1 LKLFSRNKESKD
13 PADIIA
19 NCLTV
24 VVNRIT
30 DSLSEDTY
38 RWSKPWGVV
47 RFESMI
53 LAKFLMDYSFNGL
66 VDGKLKDDEKVS
78 FASLCQTSFS
88 KLFNDEFSAVGLN
101 YEDMQEE
108 ISAKIEGYHDAR
120 RSGRPPKCWHEIYTL
135 ITRSKTREELEE
147 ELKKKMAGLELIR
160 DNQAFAGMVPQYEA
174 QIKVLADRAEAFES
188 AEMMLPHMVRF
199 TKEKLRALNLKKM
212 KALSKK
218 MSKKDKGKDKKK
230 KK

>member
-1 LKLFSRNKESKD
+1 MKLFSLNKESKD

-19 NCLTV
+19 NCLAA

-30 DSLSEDTY
+30 DSLSEETY
-38 RWSKPWGVV
+38 RWSKPWGVK

-78 FASLCQTSFS
+78 FESLCLAAFS
-88 KLFNDEFSAVGLN
+88 KRFNDEFSSVALN

-108 ISAKIEGYHDAR
+108 IAEKIEAYHGAR
-120 RSGRPPKCWHEIYTL
+120 RSSRPPKCWHEIYTL
-135 ITRSKTREELEE
+135 ITRSKSKEELEV
-147 ELKKKMAGLELIR
+147 ELQKKQAGLELVR
-160 DNQAFAGMVPQYEA
+160 GNQAFAAIVPQYET
-174 QIKVLADRAEAFES
+174 QIRVLADKKEAFES

-199 TKEKLRALNLKKM
+199 TKEKLRVLNLKKI

-218 MSKKDKGKDKKK
+218 MAKKDKGKDKKK

>member
-1 LKLFSRNKESKD
+1 LKIFSRNKESKD

-19 NCLTV
+19 NCLTA

-30 DSLSEDTY
+30 DSLSEETY
-38 RWSKPWGVV
+38 RWSKPWGVK

-66 VDGKLKDDEKVS
+66 ADGKLKDDEKSS
-78 FASLCQTSFS
+78 FESLCLDAFS
-88 KLFNDEFSAVGLN
+88 KKFNDEFSSVALN
-101 YEDMQEE
+101 FEDMQEE
-108 ISAKIEGYHDAR
+108 ITGKIEAYHDAR

-135 ITRSKTREELEE
+135 ITRSKSKEELEE
-147 ELKKKMAGLELIR
+147 DLQKKTAGLELIKG
-160 DNQAFAGMVPQYEA
+160 NQAFAGMVPQYQA
-174 QIKVLADRAEAFES
+174 QIKILTDKADAFES

-199 TKEKLRALNLKKM
+199 TKEKLRVLNMKKI

-218 MSKKDKGKDKKK
+218 MAKKDKGKDKKK